1 MKTGQAPQEYSP
13 GDVVVFLLRKERRTL
28 ILTTGELR
36 ALPPS
41 DAPALSEC
49 TRFRDGGDTSTSW
62 VASELA
68 AVDACARPAL
78 PHSLSVKAGG
88 KAGPVGHNASLV
100 SERTHNQHS
109 TYLDFHPMHPIRRLV
124 RGHWLSLASP
134 PVSLSFAAL
143 GVPSCLGSC
152 AFHLH

>member
-41 DAPALSEC
+41 DAPAPSGCKRL
-49 TRFRDGGDTSTSW
+49 RDGGDTSTSW

-88 KAGPVGHNASLV
+88 KAGPVGHTASLI
-100 SERTHNQHS
+100 SERIENLHS
-109 TYLDFHPMHPIRRLV
+109 TNLGSQPDR
-124 RGHWLSLASP
+124 SLP
-134 PVSLSFAAL
+134 HVL
-143 GVPSCLGSC
+143 GVPGQGFPASLFAAS
-152 AFHLH
+152 ALWTP